1 MKIWAESNI
10 EDIEIAEI
18 KVTGIENEDKQ
29 ESIIGRDSYKEDE
42 KSGLTE
48 VNVKF

>member
-1 MKIWAESNI
+1 MKILAESNI

-29 ESIIGRDSYKEDE
+29 ESIIGRDC
-42 KSGLTE
+42 GLTE
-48 VNVKF
+48 VNLKF